1 MRATTETIHLKG
13 DESLLIILMGALG
26 DLVRGFCLPAQIK
39 SRYPDVHITW
49 LVEPRW
55 CDLVAHHD
63 QIDTMLV
70 FDRPRGL
77 KALPELKRRL
87 RRSAFDI
94 TLDLQRHFKS
104 GVFAYLSG
112 SPQRLGF
119 HPRNAKEFNWL
130 FNNRYIP
137 FYDECRSKLQQY
149 LQFNALLGIDIARP
163 LDFGLSAAAAAPLP
177 LSLPPAYIVMVM
189 GSSWATKNWHAE
201 GYRQLLAWVLKTT
214 AMGVVLV
221 GDRSQKHTAR
231 KVRDGFESNRL
242 VDLTGRTSLL
252 ELTAILGRAA
262 AGIGPDSGPGHLAAA
277 VGAPYVT
284 LFGPTPP
291 ERVVP
296 YRCEDLAV
304 LSDTPC
310 AGCYRKQ
317 CPYPECTCMTAITPE
332 KVAAQLEKA
341 LALQAPALRS
351 SYFETSRSSKKR

>member
-1 MRATTETIHLKG
+1 MHAATDTIHLKG

-26 DLVRGFCLPAQIK
+26 DLVRGLCLPAQIK

-55 CDLVAHHD
+55 RDLVAHHN

-77 KALPELKRRL
+77 RALPALRRRL
-87 RRSAFDI
+87 RRGAFDI

-104 GVFAYLSG
+104 GAFAYLSG

-119 HPRNAKEFNWL
+119 HPRNTKEFNWI

-137 FYDECRSKLQQY
+137 FYDERRSKLRQY
-149 LQFNALLGIDIARP
+149 LQFNALLGIDIGEP
-163 LDFGLSAAAAAPLP
+163 LDFGLSAAAATPLP
-177 LSLPPAYIVMVM
+177 PILPPAYIVMVM
-189 GSSWATKNWHAE
+189 GSSWPTKNWYAE
-201 GYRQLLAWVLKTT
+201 GYRQLLTRVLKTT
-214 AMGVVLV
+214 NMGVVLV
-221 GDRSQKHTAR
+221 GDRSQMPTAR
-231 KVRDGFESNRL
+231 TVRSGLASERL

-262 AGIGPDSGPGHLAAA
+262 AGLGPDSGPGHLAAA
-277 VGAPYVT
+277 VGTPYVT

-291 ERVVP
+291 DRVVP

-304 LSDTPC
+304 LSDTHC

-317 CPYPECTCMTAITPE
+317 CPYPECTCMAAITPE
-332 KVAAQLEKA
+332 DVAAQLAKA
-341 LALQAPALRS
+341 LAL
-351 SYFETSRSSKKR
+351 